1 MGDQARVRDQQCA
14 RCRPETVAIPDRVVI
29 MQRRVFR
36 YDDPRRF
43 VTGTVGMP
51 GERTFYLQ
59 AADGSQVTS
68 VVLEKAQVDML
79 ADRMEG
85 LLSQAGIAL
94 TSGADD
100 NDPLVVPLQEEFRV
114 GTLALAWLTGREE
127 GQPDRL
133 LIEAH
138 AVGEAEAADLGADDP
153 DAADTL
159 RVILEPSAAAAFVR
173 RARALI
179 AAGRPPCPFC
189 LQPLDPS
196 GHICPRA
203 NGFRRHA

>member
-1 MGDQARVRDQQCA
+1 
-14 RCRPETVAIPDRVVI
+14 

-43 VTGTVGMP
+43 VAGTVGLP

-59 AADGSQVTS
+59 ASDGSAVTS

-85 LLSQAGIAL
+85 LLSQAGVAL

-100 NDPLVVPLQEEFRV
+100 TAPLALPLQEEFRV
-114 GTLALAWLTGREE
+114 GTLGLAWLTGREE
-127 GQPDRL
+127 GHGDRL
-133 LIEAH
+133 LLEAH
-138 AVGEAEAADLGADDP
+138 AVSEADTAEPGDDDP
-153 DAADTL
+153 TAADTL
-159 RVILEPSAAAAFVR
+159 RVVLEPASAAAFVR
-173 RARALI
+173 RARALV

-189 LQPLDPS
+189 LQPLDAG

-203 NGFRRHA
+203 NGFRRGA